1 MQKRAYTFGHTI
13 KASYVA
19 YIVQAIINNFVPLL
33 LVTFQRDFGI
43 SLEKI
48 ALLVGFN
55 FAVQL
60 IVDLIASLTI
70 DRIGYRPAI
79 VAAHVLATLGLVLLG
94 ILPRIMDPF
103 TGLLASVVVY
113 AMGGGILEV
122 LVSPIVEACP
132 TENKAGAMSLLHSF
146 YCWGHMAVVLV
157 STAFFLLFGVANWR
171 FMAWLWAL
179 VPAVNV
185 FVFTKVPINT
195 LPKADAGPGR
205 YRRLLGS
212 PVFWLLFVLMICAGA
227 SEQGMSQWA
236 SAFAEVGLKVSK
248 AVGDVLG
255 PTFFALMMGIARAL
269 HAKYSDHL
277 KVHTAMVASAVLCIA
292 AYLVAAFVPNP
303 FVALFA
309 VGACGF
315 SVGLFWPG
323 TFSLAAVDLPTGGTA
338 MYALLALAGD
348 LGCSAGPSLVGL
360 VSSRAGGNLS
370 YGFLAAIIFP
380 VTLIAFIW
388 LLNRHNQRKGGA
400 TIEAA

>member
-1 MQKRAYTFGHTI
+1 MRERQYTFSHTI
-13 KASYVA
+13 RASYVA

-60 IVDLIASLTI
+60 IVDLIGSLAI

-79 VAAHVLATLGLVLLG
+79 VAAHVLTALGLVLLG
-94 ILPRIMDPF
+94 ILPGSMEPF
-103 TGLLASVVVY
+103 SGLMVAVVVY

-157 STAFFLLFGVANWR
+157 STAFFLLFGVQSWR

-185 FVFTKVPINT
+185 WVFLRVPINT
-195 LPKADAGPGR
+195 LPKAHVGSGK
-205 YRRLLGS
+205 YRRLLSS
-212 PVFWLLFVLMICAGA
+212 PVFWLLFAMMICAGA

-236 SAFAEVGLKVSK
+236 SAFAELGLRVSK

-255 PTFFALMMGIARAL
+255 PMFFALMMGIARVL
-269 HAKYSDHL
+269 HAKFGERL
-277 KVHTAMVASAVLCIA
+277 KVQTAIVASAALTIIS
-292 AYLVAAFVPNP
+292 YLVAAFSPNA
-303 FVALFA
+303 FIALFA

-360 VSSRAGGNLS
+360 ISSRAGGNLS
-370 YGFLAAIIFP
+370 YGFLAAVIFP
-380 VTLIAFIW
+380 AALILFVW
-388 LLNRHNQRKGGA
+388 SLNRRKPRELGV
-400 TIEAA
+400 

>member
-1 MQKRAYTFGHTI
+1 MQHRTYNFSHTI

-19 YIVQAIINNFVPLL
+19 SISQAIVNNFLPLL

-43 SLEKI
+43 RLEQL

-55 FAVQL
+55 FVVQL
-60 IVDLIASLTI
+60 LVDFIASLTV

-79 VAAHVLATLGLVLLG
+79 VAAHVFTSLGLLLLG
-94 ILPRIMDPF
+94 ILPGRMDTF
-103 TGLLASVVVY
+103 QGLMIAVAIY
-113 AMGGGILEV
+113 AIGGGIVEV

-146 YCWGHMAVVLV
+146 YCWGHMGVVLL
-157 STAFFLLFGVANWR
+157 STAYFLLFGVASWR
-171 FMAWLWAL
+171 WLAALWAL

-185 FVFTKVPINT
+185 YLFLHVPINT
-195 LPKADAGPGR
+195 LPSADMAPGR
-205 YRRLLGS
+205 YKRLLSS
-212 PVFWLLFVLMICAGA
+212 PVFWLLFILMICSGA
-227 SEQGMSQWA
+227 SEQGMAQWA
-236 SAFAEVGLKVSK
+236 SAFAELGLKVSK

-255 PTFFALMMGIARAL
+255 PTFFAMMMGTARAL
-269 HAKYSDHL
+269 HAKWSDRFN
-277 KVHTAMVASAVLCIA
+277 VQTAMIASSMLCIA
-292 AYLVAAFVPNP
+292 AYLVAAFSPNAL
-303 FVALFA
+303 VALFA

-370 YGFLAAIIFP
+370 YGFLAAIVFP
-380 VTLIAFIW
+380 VAMIVFIRV
-388 LLNRHNQRKGGA
+388 LDRRKKQED
-400 TIEAA
+400 IRAA

>member
-1 MQKRAYTFGHTI
+1 MQKRTWTFNHTI

-60 IVDLIASLTI
+60 VVDLIGSLTI

-79 VAAHVLATLGLVLLG
+79 VAAHVLTTLGMLLLG
-94 ILPRIMDPF
+94 ILPHVMDPF
-103 TGLLASVVVY
+103 TGLMVAVVVY

-146 YCWGHMAVVLV
+146 YCWGHMAVVLL
-157 STAFFLLFGVANWR
+157 STAFFLAFGVSSWR
-171 FMAWLWAL
+171 YMAWLWAL
-179 VPAVNV
+179 VPAVNIYV
-185 FVFTKVPINT
+185 FLNVPINT
-195 LPKADAGPGR
+195 LPKADVRPGN

-212 PVFWLLFVLMICAGA
+212 PIFWLLFVLMVCAGA
-227 SEQGMSQWA
+227 SEQGMAQWA
-236 SAFAEVGLKVSK
+236 SAFAELGLRVSK

-269 HAKYSDHL
+269 HAKYSERL
-277 KVHTAMVASAVLCIA
+277 KVQTAMVASASLCIV
-292 AYLVAAFVPNP
+292 AYLVAAFSPNV

-323 TFSLAAVDLPTGGTA
+323 TFSLAAVDLPTGGIA

-380 VTLIAFIW
+380 VALILFVW
-388 LLNRHNQRKGGA
+388 LLNRKKQREPGA
-400 TIEAA
+400 SLEAA

>member
-1 MQKRAYTFGHTI
+1 MQRRAYTFSHTI

-19 YIVQAIINNFVPLL
+19 YIVQAIINNFLPLL

-60 IVDLIASLTI
+60 VVDLMGSMTI

-79 VAAHVLATLGLVLLG
+79 VAAHVLTSLGLLLLG
-94 ILPRIMDPF
+94 VLPGCMDPF
-103 TGLLASVVVY
+103 QGLLVAVVVY

-146 YCWGHMAVVLV
+146 YCWGHMGVVLL
-157 STAFFLLFGVANWR
+157 STAYFLLFGIASWR
-171 FMAWLWAL
+171 WLAALWAL
-179 VPAVNV
+179 VPAANV
-185 FVFTKVPINT
+185 YMFLRVPINT
-195 LPKADAGPGR
+195 LPSADMAPGR
-205 YRRLLGS
+205 YKRLLSS
-212 PVFWLLFVLMICAGA
+212 PVFWLLFILMICSGA
-227 SEQGMSQWA
+227 SEQGMAQWA
-236 SAFAEVGLKVSK
+236 SAFAEMGLKVSK

-255 PTFFALMMGIARAL
+255 PTLFALMMGTARAL
-269 HAKYSDHL
+269 HAKWSDRFN
-277 KVHTAMVASAVLCIA
+277 VQTAMIASSVLCIA
-292 AYLVAAFVPNP
+292 AYLVAAFSPNAL
-303 FVALFA
+303 VALFA

-370 YGFLAAIIFP
+370 YGFLAAIVFP
-380 VTLIAFIW
+380 VAMIVFIRV
-388 LLNRHNQRKGGA
+388 LDRRKKQED
-400 TIEAA
+400 IRAA